1 MFGDTDVP
9 AAFQSGIVNET
20 LGRSRIHDAVGVIH
34 HRKAQPR
41 RIRFLPFPAVEMDQV
56 AAGYAQQGI
65 KLRLGGRRQSVQVQ

>member
-9 AAFQSGIVNET
+9 AASQSGIINET
-20 LGRSRIHDAVGVIH
+20 LGCSRIHDAVGVIH